1 VETRAGGPGPPAP
14 FAPSSSDPGNGRS
27 LPALLLAQAA
37 AQREQPWLF
46 VQRGLDW
53 RWRSFGAVAARVER
67 LRSAL
72 TEALAGLPPA
82 GASGGAARRIGFED
96 DGGPEAVALDLAIQ
110 AAGACA
116 APLPPG
122 LAEEALASALAER
135 GCAALARLDAGAG
148 ATPRAA
154 PAEPPTATFSAGAG
168 ESAAPAPTQDRAPVF
183 HLPGDEPPGGSI
195 APPAPPWGGGS
206 VLVTWEGRW
215 KEVSQSEL
223 IAGVEDLG
231 ARLAPPKPPR
241 RSRRP
246 AAIRR
251 SARPEREV
259 LVLPRPLADPA
270 GRRLAAWALAA
281 GAALVLEPDRALLAA
296 TAAWVR
302 PTVFAGDP
310 AEIAA
315 LRAEV
320 EARRRRR
327 GLPFGR
333 LHTVAVLGGEAL
345 PAAERAFWAGR
356 GAAVSVV

>member
-72 TEALAGLPPA
+72 AALPPA
-82 GASGGAARRIGFED
+82 GGSGGAARRIGFED

-122 LAEEALASALAER
+122 LAGEALASALAER
-135 GCAALARLDAGAG
+135 GCAALARLDAGAAPG
-148 ATPRAA
+148 AA
-154 PAEPPTATFSAGAG
+154 PAEPLAATATLSVGAC
-168 ESAAPAPTQDRAPVF
+168 ESAAPGPSQHCAPVF
-183 HLPGDEPPGGSI
+183 HLPGDEPSGESI
-195 APPAPPWGGGS
+195 APPAPPSGGGS

-215 KEVSQSEL
+215 KEVSQGEL
-223 IAGVEDLG
+223 IAGVEELG

-345 PAAERAFWAGR
+345 PAAESAFWAGR